1 MVSPLGALLLK
12 KDFNCMHMQATMR
25 TIPCTSGRQK
35 VICATNVNGQT
46 CDGDSGSAVVG
57 ELHIYLPIQMI
68 LNNWLLFDS
77 R

>member
-1 MVSPLGALLLK
+1 MSQDKLWSLL
-12 KDFNCMHMQATMR
+12 CVQATMR

-46 CDGDSGSAVVG
+46 CEGDSGSAVVG

-68 LNNWLLFDS
+68 LNSWLLFDS